1 MKKQEILMSLVLAHQ
16 EKRWD
21 RIESILKAEGL
32 EVANN
37 NIKIEQHIE
46 KPVLKNIQ
54 SFEIKNRTQQFEFKK
69 QNTNQFVNNFVDDLT
84 IETSEIATD
93 KKITANVKPKMRR
106 PPANESESVAV
117 ICRNCSK
124 PMNISSF
131 EANLRSGADASF
143 TCGSCLKNLRGMR

>member
-1 MKKQEILMSLVLAHQ
+1 MKKQDILMSLVLAHQ
-16 EKRWD
+16 EKKWD

-32 EVANN
+32 EVASS
-37 NIKIEQHIE
+37 NIKVQQPEE
-46 KPVLKNIQ
+46 KPVLRNIQ

-84 IETSEIATD
+84 IETSEIASD

-106 PPANESESVAV
+106 PPTNQSESVTV
-117 ICRNCSK
+117 TCRNCNK
-124 PMNISSF
+124 PMSISSF
-131 EANLRSGADASF
+131 EANLRSNNDASF